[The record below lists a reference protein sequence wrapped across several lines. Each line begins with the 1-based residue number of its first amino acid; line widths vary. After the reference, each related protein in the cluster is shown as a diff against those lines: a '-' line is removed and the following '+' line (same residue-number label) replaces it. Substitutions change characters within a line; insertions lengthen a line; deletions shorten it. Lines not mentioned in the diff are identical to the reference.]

1 VVVPPDVAPFGDAP
15 PPVGPV
21 APPDVPP
28 PEVPPPEVPE
38 DEFPLL
44 PDVPEEPPDE
54 LEDPDEP
61 EEPDEAE
68 LEGEELFD
76 DEVEVVFVV
85 EVVAPLVVA
94 GAALIVCVGTVR
106 GGAPDVSVVAVPPP
120 HAASVAHA
128 LTPATSAAM
137 RPSGLRLGTAERR
150 VTTETSDFERL
161 HAPPAV
167 RAVVEVLL
175 AELVAPVA
183 ETKVLDGPGQLG
195 RRRGEG
201 QELGDD
207 LERFAGVTIEIGLA
221 GLGFDHDFPPGRWRS
236 HPVLLTRPH
245 EGHRIAGPGHAAAE
259 PPCRRLG

>member
-1 VVVPPDVAPFGDAP
+1 VVAGDVAPFGDAP

-28 PEVPPPEVPE
+28 EVPPPDVPE

-44 PDVPEEPPDE
+44 PDVPVEPPDE
-54 LEDPDEP
+54 PEEPEEP

-68 LEGEELFD
+68 LDGDVLFD
-76 DEVEVVFVV
+76 DEVEVVLVV

-120 HAASVAHA
+120 QAASVAHA
-128 LTPATSAAM
+128 LTPAMSAAM
-137 RPSGLRLGTAERR
+137 RPIGLLLGTAERR
-150 VTTETSDFERL
+150 VTTETSDVERL

-183 ETKVLDGPGQLG
+183 EAKVLDGPGQLG

-207 LERFAGVTIEIGLA
+207 LERFAGLTIEIGLA
-221 GLGFDHDFPPGRWRS
+221 GLGFDHDFPPGRWRP

-245 EGHRIAGPGHAAAE
+245 GSHRIAGPGHAAAE